1 MGLGNERNQQTL
13 GVFLLTQKPDP
24 LNSSGSIHQI
34 YLVRVKPVGLA
45 EFTHFGYFGMFE
57 ESPQLSTS
65 GSARLLV
72 TIQSNKLLLL
82 AAM

>member
-24 LNSSGSIHQI
+24 LNSSGLIHQI

-45 EFTHFGYFGMFE
+45 EFTQLFFGT
-57 ESPQLSTS
+57 P
-65 GSARLLV
+65 
-72 TIQSNKLLLL
+72 
-82 AAM
+82 

>member
-13 GVFLLTQKPDP
+13 GVFLLTQKPDPFTVWELGGAINFP

-45 EFTHFGYFGMFE
+45 EFTQFFFGN
-57 ESPQLSTS
+57 P
-65 GSARLLV
+65 
-72 TIQSNKLLLL
+72 
-82 AAM
+82 